1 MRIIEPVHFEHHTKR
16 RDKKHSRHFVRLIL
30 ALLIAVVLVLFAG
43 LRFLSPDLGS
53 RPVAKE
59 LTFPAKKISLTWPS
73 YGQSAVGARG
83 YKVLAAH
90 GADTPLPT
98 ASIAKVM
105 TAFAVLRQHP
115 LALGEQGPMITLQ
128 ASDVQL
134 YNDYLAKNGS
144 TVAVQAGE
152 QISEYQALQALLL
165 PSANNMAD
173 SLAIWA
179 FGSIS
184 NYLSYANGLSQTIG
198 LQKSHF
204 ADASGFSPD
213 TVSTAKDLVLLG
225 ESILLNDVM
234 SQIINQ
240 TSADIPV
247 AGNIKNVN
255 FALGIEGINGI
266 KTGNTE
272 EAGGCFLVSAAHTFP
287 NGQKIVAVAAI
298 MGAPN
303 LSTALQD
310 SLPLLKS
317 TYAGFGTI
325 MIASKGE
332 TVGSY
337 SVPWQG
343 QVPLEAKSDAK
354 LFTWQGDL
362 IKAQPALEVLR
373 VPSNQGDAVGTLSAS
388 SGIVQVS
395 TDVVLAKAVSK
406 PTLAWRIK
414 DIFRL

>member
-1 MRIIEPVHFEHHTKR
+1 MRVIEPIHFEHHTKR
-16 RDKKHSRHFVRLIL
+16 RTKKRSRHFVRLFIFLLVASIL
-30 ALLIAVVLVLFAG
+30 VVFGG

-53 RPVAKE
+53 RPQAND
-59 LTFPAKKISLTWPS
+59 LTFAAKKVSLTWPS

-83 YKVLAAH
+83 YKVLASH
-90 GADTPLPT
+90 GSDTPLPT

-105 TAFAVLRQHP
+105 TAFATLRQRP
-115 LALGEQGPMITLQ
+115 LALGEQGPLITLQ
-128 ASDVQL
+128 TSDVQI

-173 SLAIWA
+173 SMAIWA
-179 FGSIS
+179 FGSID
-184 NYLSYANGLSQTIG
+184 NYVAYANGLGKTIG

-234 SQIINQ
+234 SQIIAQ

-247 AGNIKNVN
+247 AGTIKNVN
-255 FALGIEGINGI
+255 FALGVEGINGI
-266 KTGNTE
+266 KTGNTD

-303 LSTALQD
+303 LYTALQD

-317 TYAGFGTI
+317 TYAGFGQI
-325 MIASKGE
+325 RIANKGDA
-332 TVGSY
+332 VGSY
-337 SVPWQG
+337 SVPWMG
-343 QVPLEAKSDAK
+343 QVPLQAKADMK
-354 LFTWQGDL
+354 LFAWQGDS
-362 IKAQPALEVLR
+362 IKTQSSFDALS
-373 VPSNQGDAVGTLSAS
+373 VPSAAGSKVGELTAS
-388 SGIVQVS
+388 SGIFQTS
-395 TDVVLAKAVSK
+395 TDVILTKQVFR

-414 DIFRL
+414 DIFRW